1 MAVIATGFFDG
12 VHLGHRS
19 VIRQLVSAARERGM
33 DSVIVT
39 FSPHPRAVL
48 QQDAPQL
55 RLLTSFQE
63 KRDMLLSLGVD
74 RVEVIPFTR
83 EFASLTAEQYI
94 RDWLVERF
102 GCSAMVFGYDNR
114 VGSDGAD
121 AAAVREIASRLGVE
135 LIPCTA
141 LGDISSTKI
150 RAALSAGEVETASAM
165 LGYDY
170 FLNGVVVSGNR
181 IGRTLGFP
189 TANMQLY
196 EPLKLIPES
205 GVYLVRVEFPELAGD
220 AGLVPA
226 PSGTSGAVSLSCG
239 ASGADSMVQ
248 GGRVLYGMCNIGSR
262 PTVNLGANITIETNI
277 FGFDEDIYGLPLRI
291 SFMKRLRPETR
302 FSSTAALRDQL
313 TADRVSCLSILGQI
327 AK

>member
-19 VIRQLVSAARERGM
+19 VVRQLVAAARERGT
-33 DSVIVT
+33 DSVVVT
-39 FSPHPRAVL
+39 FRPHPRAVL

-55 RLLTSFQE
+55 RLLTSFSE
-63 KRDMLLSLGVD
+63 KRALLRSLGID
-74 RVEVIPFTR
+74 RLEVIPFTR

-102 GCSAMVFGYDNR
+102 GCTAMVFGYDNR
-114 VGSDGAD
+114 VGSDGSD
-121 AAAVREIASRLGVE
+121 AVAVSAIASSLGVE

-150 RAALSAGEVETASAM
+150 RGTLSAGDVEAASAM

-196 EPLKLIPES
+196 EPLKLIPEN
-205 GVYLVRVEFPELAGD
+205 GVYLVRVELPESD
-220 AGLVPA
+220 DDVVP
-226 PSGTSGAVSLSCG
+226 SSFSC
-239 ASGADSMVQ
+239 
-248 GGRVLYGMCNIGSR
+248 RCRYGMCNIGSR
-262 PTVNLGANITIETNI
+262 PTVNLGTNVTIETNI
-277 FGFDEDIYGLPLRI
+277 FDFDEDIYGLPLRI
-291 SFMKRLRPETR
+291 SFMKRLRGETR

-313 TADRVSCLSILGQI
+313 ALDRAACLEILG
-327 AK
+327 KTV

>member
-19 VIRQLVSAARERGM
+19 VVRQLVAAARERGT
-33 DSVIVT
+33 DSVVVT
-39 FSPHPRAVL
+39 FRPHPRAVL

-55 RLLTSFQE
+55 RLLTSFSE
-63 KRDMLLSLGVD
+63 KRALLRSLGID
-74 RVEVIPFTR
+74 RLEVIPFTR

-94 RDWLVERF
+94 RDWLVGRF
-102 GCSAMVFGYDNR
+102 GCTAMVFGYDNR

-121 AAAVREIASRLGVE
+121 ATAVSAIASSLGVE

-150 RAALSAGEVETASAM
+150 RGTLSAGDVEAASAM

-196 EPLKLIPES
+196 EPLKLIPEN
-205 GVYLVRVEFPELAGD
+205 GVYLVRVEFPESD
-220 AGLVPA
+220 DDVVP
-226 PSGTSGAVSLSCG
+226 
-239 ASGADSMVQ
+239 
-248 GGRVLYGMCNIGSR
+248 
-262 PTVNLGANITIETNI
+262 
-277 FGFDEDIYGLPLRI
+277 
-291 SFMKRLRPETR
+291 
-302 FSSTAALRDQL
+302 
-313 TADRVSCLSILGQI
+313 DRKSVV
-327 AK
+327 

>member
-19 VIRQLVSAARERGM
+19 VVRQLVAAARERGT
-33 DSVIVT
+33 DSVVVT
-39 FSPHPRAVL
+39 FRPHPRAVL

-55 RLLTSFQE
+55 RLLTSFSE
-63 KRDMLLSLGVD
+63 KRALLRSLGID
-74 RVEVIPFTR
+74 RLEVIPFTR

-94 RDWLVERF
+94 RDWLVGRF
-102 GCSAMVFGYDNR
+102 GCTAMVFGYDNR

-121 AAAVREIASRLGVE
+121 ATAVSAIASSLGVE

-150 RAALSAGEVETASAM
+150 RGTLSAGDVEAASAM

-196 EPLKLIPES
+196 EPLKLIPEN
-205 GVYLVRVEFPELAGD
+205 GVYLVRVEFPESD
-220 AGLVPA
+220 DDVVP
-226 PSGTSGAVSLSCG
+226 SSFSCEC
-239 ASGADSMVQ
+239 
-248 GGRVLYGMCNIGSR
+248 RYGMCNIGSR
-262 PTVNLGANITIETNI
+262 PTVNIGTNVTIETNI
-277 FGFDEDIYGLPLRI
+277 FDFDEDIYGLPLRI
-291 SFMKRLRPETR
+291 SFMKRLRGETR

-313 TADRVSCLSILGQI
+313 ALDRAACLEILGKTI
-327 AK
+327 

>member
-19 VIRQLVSAARERGM
+19 VVRQLVAAAREHGT
-33 DSVIVT
+33 DSVVVT
-39 FSPHPRAVL
+39 FRPHPRAVL

-55 RLLTSFQE
+55 RLLTSFSE
-63 KRDMLLSLGVD
+63 KRALLRSLGID
-74 RVEVIPFTR
+74 RLEVIPFTR

-94 RDWLVERF
+94 RDWLIGRF
-102 GCSAMVFGYDNR
+102 GCTAMVFGYDNR

-121 AAAVREIASRLGVE
+121 ATAVSAIASSLGVE

-150 RAALSAGEVETASAM
+150 RGTLSAGDVEAASAM

-170 FLNGVVVSGNR
+170 FLNGVVVPGNR

-196 EPLKLIPES
+196 EPLKLIPEN
-205 GVYLVRVEFPELAGD
+205 GVYLVRVEFPESSDDVL
-220 AGLVPA
+220 
-226 PSGTSGAVSLSCG
+226 PSSFSC
-239 ASGADSMVQ
+239 
-248 GGRVLYGMCNIGSR
+248 RCRYGMCNIGSR
-262 PTVNLGANITIETNI
+262 PTVTLGTNVTIETNI
-277 FGFDEDIYGLPLRI
+277 FDFDEDIYGLPLRI
-291 SFMKRLRPETR
+291 SFMKRLRGETR

-313 TADRVSCLSILGQI
+313 ALDRAACLEILG
-327 AK
+327 KTV

>member
-19 VIRQLVSAARERGM
+19 VVRQLVAAARERGT
-33 DSVIVT
+33 DSVVVT
-39 FSPHPRAVL
+39 FRPHPRAVL

-55 RLLTSFQE
+55 RLLTSFSE
-63 KRDMLLSLGVD
+63 KRALLRSLGID
-74 RVEVIPFTR
+74 RLEVIPFTR

-94 RDWLVERF
+94 RDWLIGRF
-102 GCSAMVFGYDNR
+102 GCTAMVFGYDNR

-121 AAAVREIASRLGVE
+121 ATAVSAIASSLGVE

-150 RAALSAGEVETASAM
+150 RGTLSAGDVEAASAM

-196 EPLKLIPES
+196 EPLKLIPEN
-205 GVYLVRVEFPELAGD
+205 GVYLVRVEFPESD
-220 AGLVPA
+220 DDVVP
-226 PSGTSGAVSLSCG
+226 SSSSCG
-239 ASGADSMVQ
+239 C
-248 GGRVLYGMCNIGSR
+248 RYGMCNIGSR
-262 PTVNLGANITIETNI
+262 PTVNLGTNVTIETNI
-277 FGFDEDIYGLPLRI
+277 FDFDEDIYGLPLRI
-291 SFMKRLRPETR
+291 SFMKRLRGETR

-313 TADRVSCLSILGQI
+313 ALDRAACLEILGRV
-327 AK
+327 AE

>member
-19 VIRQLVSAARERGM
+19 VVRQLVAAARERGT
-33 DSVIVT
+33 DSVVVT
-39 FSPHPRAVL
+39 FRPHPRAVL

-55 RLLTSFQE
+55 RLLTSFSE
-63 KRDMLLSLGVD
+63 KRALLRSLGID
-74 RVEVIPFTR
+74 RLEVIPFTR

-94 RDWLVERF
+94 RDWLIGRF
-102 GCSAMVFGYDNR
+102 GCTAMVFGYDNR

-121 AAAVREIASRLGVE
+121 ATAVSAIASSLGVE

-150 RAALSAGEVETASAM
+150 RGTLSAGDVEAASAM

-170 FLNGVVVSGNR
+170 FLNGVVVPGNR

-196 EPLKLIPES
+196 EPLKLIPEN
-205 GVYLVRVEFPELAGD
+205 GVYLVRVEFPESD
-220 AGLVPA
+220 DDVVP
-226 PSGTSGAVSLSCG
+226 SSFSC
-239 ASGADSMVQ
+239 
-248 GGRVLYGMCNIGSR
+248 RCRYGMCNIGSR
-262 PTVNLGANITIETNI
+262 PTVNLGTNVTIETNI
-277 FGFDEDIYGLPLRI
+277 FDFDEDIYGLPLRI
-291 SFMKRLRPETR
+291 SFMKRLRGETR

-313 TADRVSCLSILGQI
+313 ALDRAACLEILGRVVE
-327 AK
+327 

>member
-19 VIRQLVSAARERGM
+19 VVGQLVSAARERGT

-39 FSPHPRAVL
+39 FRPHPRAVL

-55 RLLTSFQE
+55 RLLTSFSE
-63 KRDMLLSLGVD
+63 KRELLLSLGVD
-74 RVEVIPFTR
+74 RVEVIQFSR
-83 EFASLTAEQYI
+83 EFAGLTAEQYI
-94 RDWLVERF
+94 RDWLVGRF
-102 GCSAMVFGYDNR
+102 GCTAMVFGYDNR

-121 AAAVREIASRLGVE
+121 ASAVRGIASRLGVE

-150 RAALSAGEVETASAM
+150 RSALSAGEVEAASAM

-196 EPLKLIPES
+196 EPLKLIPEN
-205 GVYLVRVEFPELAGD
+205 GVYLVRVEFPALAGES
-220 AGLVPA
+220 GLVPA
-226 PSGTSGAVSLSCG
+226 FPVAPGITPVSCG
-239 ASGADSMVQ
+239 VSGADRMNQ
-248 GGRVLYGMCNIGSR
+248 GARVLYGMCNIGSR

-291 SFMKRLRPETR
+291 SFMKRLRGETR

-313 TADRVSCLSILGQI
+313 TSDRASCLSLLGQI

>member
-19 VIRQLVSAARERGM
+19 VVRQLVAAARERGT
-33 DSVIVT
+33 DSVVVT
-39 FSPHPRAVL
+39 FRPHPRAVL

-55 RLLTSFQE
+55 RLLTSFSE
-63 KRDMLLSLGVD
+63 KRALLRSLGID
-74 RVEVIPFTR
+74 RLEVIPFTR

-94 RDWLVERF
+94 RDWLIGRF
-102 GCSAMVFGYDNR
+102 GCTAMVFGYDNR

-121 AAAVREIASRLGVE
+121 ATAVSAIASSLGVE

-150 RAALSAGEVETASAM
+150 RGVLSAGEVETASAM

-196 EPLKLIPES
+196 EPLKLIPEN
-205 GVYLVRVEFPELAGD
+205 GVYLVRVEFPESSDDVLPSVGT
-220 AGLVPA
+220 
-226 PSGTSGAVSLSCG
+226 PSGEGLTSLGHN
-239 ASGADSMVQ
+239 SGFGKAFS
-248 GGRVLYGMCNIGSR
+248 GGCLYGMCNIGSR
-262 PTVNLGANITIETNI
+262 PTVNIGSDITIETNI
-277 FGFDEDIYGLPLRI
+277 FGFDEDIYGLPLRV
-291 SFMKRLRPETR
+291 SFLKRLRGETR

-313 TADRVSCLSILGQI
+313 ALDRAECLEILG
-327 AK
+327 KTV

>member
-19 VIRQLVSAARERGM
+19 VVRQLVAAARERGT
-33 DSVIVT
+33 DSVVVT
-39 FSPHPRAVL
+39 FRPHPRAVL

-55 RLLTSFQE
+55 RLLTSFSE
-63 KRDMLLSLGVD
+63 KRALLRALGID
-74 RVEVIPFTR
+74 RLEVIPFTR

-94 RDWLVERF
+94 RDWLVGRF
-102 GCSAMVFGYDNR
+102 GCTAMVFGYDNR

-121 AAAVREIASRLGVE
+121 ATAVSAIASSLGVE

-150 RAALSAGEVETASAM
+150 RGTLSAGDVEAASAM

-196 EPLKLIPES
+196 EPLKLIPEN
-205 GVYLVRVEFPELAGD
+205 GVYLVRVEFPESD
-220 AGLVPA
+220 DDVVP
-226 PSGTSGAVSLSCG
+226 SCFSCG
-239 ASGADSMVQ
+239 S
-248 GGRVLYGMCNIGSR
+248 RYGMCNIGSR
-262 PTVNLGANITIETNI
+262 PTVNLGTNVTIETNI
-277 FGFDEDIYGLPLRI
+277 FDFDEDIYGLPLRI
-291 SFMKRLRPETR
+291 SFMKRLRGETR

-313 TADRVSCLSILGQI
+313 ALDRAACLEILGRV
-327 AK
+327 AE

>member
-19 VIRQLVSAARERGM
+19 VVRQLVAAARERGT
-33 DSVIVT
+33 DSVVVT
-39 FSPHPRAVL
+39 FRPHPRAVL

-55 RLLTSFQE
+55 RLLTSFSE
-63 KRDMLLSLGVD
+63 KRALLRSLGID
-74 RVEVIPFTR
+74 RLEVIPFTR

-94 RDWLVERF
+94 RDWLIGRF
-102 GCSAMVFGYDNR
+102 GCTAMVFGYDNR

-121 AAAVREIASRLGVE
+121 ATAVSAIASSLGVE

-150 RAALSAGEVETASAM
+150 RGVLSAGEVETASAM

-170 FLNGVVVSGNR
+170 FLNGVVVPGNC

-196 EPLKLIPES
+196 EPLKLIPEN
-205 GVYLVRVEFPELAGD
+205 GVYLVRVEFPESD
-220 AGLVPA
+220 DDVVP
-226 PSGTSGAVSLSCG
+226 SSFSC
-239 ASGADSMVQ
+239 
-248 GGRVLYGMCNIGSR
+248 RCRYGMCNIGSR
-262 PTVNLGANITIETNI
+262 PTVNLGTNVTIETNI
-277 FGFDEDIYGLPLRI
+277 FDFDEDIYGLPLRI
-291 SFMKRLRPETR
+291 SFMKRLRGETR

-313 TADRVSCLSILGQI
+313 ALDRASCLEILG
-327 AK
+327 KTV

>member
-19 VIRQLVSAARERGM
+19 VVRQLVAAARERGT
-33 DSVIVT
+33 DSVVVT
-39 FSPHPRAVL
+39 FRPHPRAVL

-55 RLLTSFQE
+55 RLLTSFSE
-63 KRDMLLSLGVD
+63 KRALLRSLGID
-74 RVEVIPFTR
+74 RLEVIPFTR

-94 RDWLVERF
+94 RDWLVGRF
-102 GCSAMVFGYDNR
+102 GCTAMVFGYDNR

-121 AAAVREIASRLGVE
+121 ATAVSAIASSLGVE

-150 RAALSAGEVETASAM
+150 RGTLSAGDVEAASAM

-196 EPLKLIPES
+196 EPLKLIPEN
-205 GVYLVRVEFPELAGD
+205 GVYLVRVEFPESD
-220 AGLVPA
+220 DDVVP
-226 PSGTSGAVSLSCG
+226 SSFSCEC
-239 ASGADSMVQ
+239 
-248 GGRVLYGMCNIGSR
+248 RYGMCNIGSR
-262 PTVNLGANITIETNI
+262 PTVNLGTNVTIETNI
-277 FGFDEDIYGLPLRI
+277 FDFDEDIYGLPLRI
-291 SFMKRLRPETR
+291 SFMKRLRGETR

-313 TADRVSCLSILGQI
+313 ALDRAACLEILGRV
-327 AK
+327 AE

>member
-19 VIRQLVSAARERGM
+19 VVRQLVAAARERGT
-33 DSVIVT
+33 DSVVVT
-39 FSPHPRAVL
+39 FRPHPRAVL

-55 RLLTSFQE
+55 RLLTSFSE
-63 KRDMLLSLGVD
+63 KRALLRSLGID
-74 RVEVIPFTR
+74 RLEVIPFTR

-94 RDWLVERF
+94 RDWLVGRF
-102 GCSAMVFGYDNR
+102 GCTAMVFGYDNR

-121 AAAVREIASRLGVE
+121 ATAVSAIASSLGVE

-150 RAALSAGEVETASAM
+150 RGTLSAGDVEAASAM

-196 EPLKLIPES
+196 EPLKLIPEN
-205 GVYLVRVEFPELAGD
+205 GVYLVRVEFPESD
-220 AGLVPA
+220 DDVVP
-226 PSGTSGAVSLSCG
+226 SFFSCG
-239 ASGADSMVQ
+239 C
-248 GGRVLYGMCNIGSR
+248 RYGMCNIGSR
-262 PTVNLGANITIETNI
+262 PTVNLGTNVTIETNI
-277 FGFDEDIYGLPLRI
+277 FDFDEDIYGLPLRI
-291 SFMKRLRPETR
+291 SFMKRLRGETR

-313 TADRVSCLSILGQI
+313 ALDRAACLEILGRV
-327 AK
+327 AE

>member
-19 VIRQLVSAARERGM
+19 VVRQLVAAARERGT
-33 DSVIVT
+33 DSVVVT
-39 FSPHPRAVL
+39 FRPHPRAVL

-55 RLLTSFQE
+55 RLLTSFSE
-63 KRDMLLSLGVD
+63 KRALLRSLGID
-74 RVEVIPFTR
+74 RLEVIPFTR

-94 RDWLVERF
+94 RDWLVGRF
-102 GCSAMVFGYDNR
+102 GCTAMVFGYDNR

-121 AAAVREIASRLGVE
+121 ATAVSAIASSLGVE

-150 RAALSAGEVETASAM
+150 RGTLSAGDVEAASAM

-196 EPLKLIPES
+196 EPLKLIPEN
-205 GVYLVRVEFPELAGD
+205 GVYLVRVEFPESD
-220 AGLVPA
+220 DDVVP
-226 PSGTSGAVSLSCG
+226 SSFSRGC
-239 ASGADSMVQ
+239 
-248 GGRVLYGMCNIGSR
+248 RYGMCNIGSR
-262 PTVNLGANITIETNI
+262 PTVNLGTNVTIETNI
-277 FGFDEDIYGLPLRI
+277 FDFDEDIYGLPLRI
-291 SFMKRLRPETR
+291 SFMKRLRGETR

-313 TADRVSCLSILGQI
+313 ALDRAACLEILGRV
-327 AK
+327 AE

>member
-19 VIRQLVSAARERGM
+19 VVGQLVAAARERGT

-39 FSPHPRAVL
+39 FRPHPRAVL
-48 QQDAPQL
+48 QQDAPKL
-55 RLLTSFQE
+55 RLLTSFSE
-63 KRDMLLSLGVD
+63 KRELLLSLGVD
-74 RVEVIPFTR
+74 RVEVIQFNR

-94 RDWLVERF
+94 RDWLVGRF
-102 GCSAMVFGYDNR
+102 GCTAMVFGYDNR

-121 AAAVREIASRLGVE
+121 AAAVRGIASRLGIE

-150 RAALSAGEVETASAM
+150 RAALSAGDVEAASAM

-196 EPLKLIPES
+196 EPLKLIPEN
-205 GVYLVRVEFPELAGD
+205 GVYLVRVEFFEKK
-220 AGLVPA
+220 
-226 PSGTSGAVSLSCG
+226 
-239 ASGADSMVQ
+239 
-248 GGRVLYGMCNIGSR
+248 LYGMCNIGSR

-277 FGFDEDIYGLPLRI
+277 FDFGEDIYGLPLRI
-291 SFMKRLRPETR
+291 SFMKRLRGETR

-313 TADRVSCLSILGQI
+313 TADRAACLSLLGQI

>member
-19 VIRQLVSAARERGM
+19 VVRQLVAAAHERGT
-33 DSVIVT
+33 DSVVVT
-39 FSPHPRAVL
+39 FRPHPRAVL

-55 RLLTSFQE
+55 RLLTSFSE
-63 KRDMLLSLGVD
+63 KRALLRSLGID
-74 RVEVIPFTR
+74 RLEVIPFTR

-94 RDWLVERF
+94 RDWLIGRF
-102 GCSAMVFGYDNR
+102 GCTAMVFGYDNR

-121 AAAVREIASRLGVE
+121 ASAVSAIASSLGVE

-150 RAALSAGEVETASAM
+150 RGVLSAGEVETASAM

-170 FLNGVVVSGNR
+170 FLNGVVVPGNR

-196 EPLKLIPES
+196 EPLKLIPEN
-205 GVYLVRVEFPELAGD
+205 GVYLVRVEFPESD
-220 AGLVPA
+220 DDVVP
-226 PSGTSGAVSLSCG
+226 SSFSC
-239 ASGADSMVQ
+239 
-248 GGRVLYGMCNIGSR
+248 RCRYGMCNIGSR
-262 PTVNLGANITIETNI
+262 PTVNLGTNVTIETNI
-277 FGFDEDIYGLPLRI
+277 FDFDEDIYGLPLRI
-291 SFMKRLRPETR
+291 SFMKRLRGETR

-313 TADRVSCLSILGQI
+313 ALDRASCLEILS
-327 AK
+327 KTV

>member
-19 VIRQLVSAARERGM
+19 VVRQLVGAARERGT
-33 DSVIVT
+33 DSVVVT
-39 FSPHPRAVL
+39 FRPHPRAVL

-55 RLLTSFQE
+55 RLLTSFSE
-63 KRDMLLSLGVD
+63 KRDLLLSLGID
-74 RVEVIPFTR
+74 RLEVIPFTR

-94 RDWLVERF
+94 RDVLVERF
-102 GCSAMVFGYDNR
+102 GCTAMVFGYDNR

-121 AAAVREIASRLGVE
+121 ASAVREIASRLGVE

-141 LGDISSTKI
+141 FGDMSSTKI
-150 RAALSAGEVETASAM
+150 RAALSAGEVEAASAM

-196 EPLKLIPES
+196 EPLKLVPEN
-205 GVYLVRVEFPELAGD
+205 GVYLVRVELPEFA
-220 AGLVPA
+220 
-226 PSGTSGAVSLSCG
+226 GAVLTSTDESF
-239 ASGADSMVQ
+239 SGKDGQSR
-248 GGRVLYGMCNIGSR
+248 RVLYGMCNIGSR
-262 PTVNLGANITIETNI
+262 PTVNLGSGITIETNI
-277 FGFDEDIYGLPLRI
+277 FDFSEDIYGLPLKI
-291 SFMKRLRPETR
+291 SFLRRLRGETR

-313 TADRVSCLSILGQI
+313 IADRDACLALLERI
-327 AK
+327 

>member
-19 VIRQLVSAARERGM
+19 VVRQLVAAARERGT
-33 DSVIVT
+33 DSVVVT
-39 FSPHPRAVL
+39 FRPHPRAVL

-55 RLLTSFQE
+55 RLLTSFSE
-63 KRDMLLSLGVD
+63 KRALLRSLGID
-74 RVEVIPFTR
+74 RLEVIPFTR

-94 RDWLVERF
+94 RDWLVGRF
-102 GCSAMVFGYDNR
+102 GCTAMVFGYDNR

-121 AAAVREIASRLGVE
+121 ATAVSAIASSLGVE
-135 LIPCTA
+135 LIPCSA

-150 RAALSAGEVETASAM
+150 RGTLSAGDVEAASAM

-196 EPLKLIPES
+196 EPLKLIPEN
-205 GVYLVRVEFPELAGD
+205 GVYLVRVEFPKSD
-220 AGLVPA
+220 DDVVP
-226 PSGTSGAVSLSCG
+226 SSFSCG
-239 ASGADSMVQ
+239 C
-248 GGRVLYGMCNIGSR
+248 RYGMCNIGSR
-262 PTVNLGANITIETNI
+262 PTVNLGTNVTIETNI
-277 FGFDEDIYGLPLRI
+277 FDFDEDIYGLPLRI
-291 SFMKRLRPETR
+291 SFMKRLRGETR

-313 TADRVSCLSILGQI
+313 ALDRAACLEILGRV
-327 AK
+327 AE

>member
-19 VIRQLVSAARERGM
+19 VVRQLVAAARERGT
-33 DSVIVT
+33 DSVVVT
-39 FSPHPRAVL
+39 FRPHPRAVL

-55 RLLTSFQE
+55 RLLTSFSE
-63 KRDMLLSLGVD
+63 KRALLRSLGID
-74 RVEVIPFTR
+74 RLEVIPFTR

-94 RDWLVERF
+94 RDWLVGRF
-102 GCSAMVFGYDNR
+102 GCTAMVFGYDNR

-121 AAAVREIASRLGVE
+121 ATAVSAIASSLGVE

-150 RAALSAGEVETASAM
+150 RGTLSAGDVEAASAM

-196 EPLKLIPES
+196 EPLKLIPEN
-205 GVYLVRVEFPELAGD
+205 GVYLVRVEFPESD
-220 AGLVPA
+220 DDVVP
-226 PSGTSGAVSLSCG
+226 SSFSCG
-239 ASGADSMVQ
+239 
-248 GGRVLYGMCNIGSR
+248 GRYGMCNIGSR
-262 PTVNLGANITIETNI
+262 PTVNLGTNVTIETNI
-277 FGFDEDIYGLPLRI
+277 FDFDEDIYGLPLRI
-291 SFMKRLRPETR
+291 SFMKRLRGETR

-313 TADRVSCLSILGQI
+313 ALDRAACLEILGRV
-327 AK
+327 AE

>member
-19 VIRQLVSAARERGM
+19 VVRQLVAAARERGT
-33 DSVIVT
+33 DSVVVT
-39 FSPHPRAVL
+39 FRPHPRAVL

-55 RLLTSFQE
+55 RLLTSFSE
-63 KRDMLLSLGVD
+63 KRALLRSLGID
-74 RVEVIPFTR
+74 RLEVIPFTR

-94 RDWLVERF
+94 RDWLVGRF
-102 GCSAMVFGYDNR
+102 GCTAMVFGYDNR

-121 AAAVREIASRLGVE
+121 ATAVSAIASSLGVE

-150 RAALSAGEVETASAM
+150 RGTLSAGDVEAASAM

-196 EPLKLIPES
+196 EPLKLIPEI
-205 GVYLVRVEFPELAGD
+205 GVYLVRVEFPESD
-220 AGLVPA
+220 DDVVP
-226 PSGTSGAVSLSCG
+226 SSFSCG
-239 ASGADSMVQ
+239 
-248 GGRVLYGMCNIGSR
+248 GRYGMCNIGSR
-262 PTVNLGANITIETNI
+262 PTVNLGTNVTIETNI
-277 FGFDEDIYGLPLRI
+277 FDFDEDIYGLPLRI
-291 SFMKRLRPETR
+291 SFMKRLRGETR

-313 TADRVSCLSILGQI
+313 ALDRAACLEILGRV
-327 AK
+327 AE

>member
-19 VIRQLVSAARERGM
+19 VVRQLVAAARERGT
-33 DSVIVT
+33 DSVVVT
-39 FSPHPRAVL
+39 FRPHPRAVL

-55 RLLTSFQE
+55 RLLTSFSE
-63 KRDMLLSLGVD
+63 KRALLRSLGID
-74 RVEVIPFTR
+74 RLEVIPFTR

-94 RDWLVERF
+94 RDWLVGRF
-102 GCSAMVFGYDNR
+102 GCTAMVFGYDNR

-121 AAAVREIASRLGVE
+121 ATAVSAIASSLGVE

-150 RAALSAGEVETASAM
+150 RGTLSAGDVEAASAM

-196 EPLKLIPES
+196 EPLKLIPEN
-205 GVYLVRVEFPELAGD
+205 GVYLVRVEFPESD
-220 AGLVPA
+220 DDVVP
-226 PSGTSGAVSLSCG
+226 SSFSFGC
-239 ASGADSMVQ
+239 
-248 GGRVLYGMCNIGSR
+248 RYGMCNIGSR
-262 PTVNLGANITIETNI
+262 PTVNLGTNVTIETNI
-277 FGFDEDIYGLPLRI
+277 FDFDEDIYGLPLRI
-291 SFMKRLRPETR
+291 SFMKRLRGETR

-313 TADRVSCLSILGQI
+313 ALDRAACLEILGRV
-327 AK
+327 AE

>member
-19 VIRQLVSAARERGM
+19 VVRQLVAAARERGT
-33 DSVIVT
+33 DSVVVT
-39 FSPHPRAVL
+39 FRPHPRAVL

-55 RLLTSFQE
+55 RLLTSFSE
-63 KRDMLLSLGVD
+63 KRALLRSLGID
-74 RVEVIPFTR
+74 RLEVIPFTR

-94 RDWLVERF
+94 RDWLVGRF
-102 GCSAMVFGYDNR
+102 GCTAMVFGYDNR

-121 AAAVREIASRLGVE
+121 ATAVSAIASSLGVE

-150 RAALSAGEVETASAM
+150 RGTLSAGDVEAASAM

-170 FLNGVVVSGNR
+170 FLNGVVVPGNR

-196 EPLKLIPES
+196 EPLKLIPEN
-205 GVYLVRVEFPELAGD
+205 GVYLVRVEFPESD
-220 AGLVPA
+220 DDVVP
-226 PSGTSGAVSLSCG
+226 SSCSCG
-239 ASGADSMVQ
+239 C
-248 GGRVLYGMCNIGSR
+248 RYGMCNIGSR
-262 PTVNLGANITIETNI
+262 PTVNLGTNVTIETNI
-277 FGFDEDIYGLPLRI
+277 FDFDEDIYGLPLRI
-291 SFMKRLRPETR
+291 SFMKRLRGETR

-313 TADRVSCLSILGQI
+313 ALDRAACLEILGKTI
-327 AK
+327 

>member
-19 VIRQLVSAARERGM
+19 VVRQLVAAARERGT
-33 DSVIVT
+33 DSVVVT
-39 FSPHPRAVL
+39 FRPHPRAVL

-55 RLLTSFQE
+55 RLLTSFSE
-63 KRDMLLSLGVD
+63 KRALLRSLGID
-74 RVEVIPFTR
+74 RLEVIPFTR

-94 RDWLVERF
+94 RDWLVGRF
-102 GCSAMVFGYDNR
+102 GCTAMVFGYDNR

-121 AAAVREIASRLGVE
+121 ATAVSAIASSLGVE

-150 RAALSAGEVETASAM
+150 RGTLSAGDVEAASAM

-196 EPLKLIPES
+196 EPLKLIPEN
-205 GVYLVRVEFPELAGD
+205 GVYLVRVEFPESD
-220 AGLVPA
+220 DDVVP
-226 PSGTSGAVSLSCG
+226 SSFSCEC
-239 ASGADSMVQ
+239 
-248 GGRVLYGMCNIGSR
+248 RYGMCNIGSR
-262 PTVNLGANITIETNI
+262 PTVNIGTNVTIETNI
-277 FGFDEDIYGLPLRI
+277 FDFDEDIYGLPLRI
-291 SFMKRLRPETR
+291 SFMKRLRGETR

-313 TADRVSCLSILGQI
+313 ALDRAACLEILGRV
-327 AK
+327 AE

>member
-19 VIRQLVSAARERGM
+19 VVRQLVAAARERGT
-33 DSVIVT
+33 DSVVVT
-39 FSPHPRAVL
+39 FRPHPRAVL

-55 RLLTSFQE
+55 RLLTSFSE
-63 KRDMLLSLGVD
+63 KRALLRSLGID
-74 RVEVIPFTR
+74 RLEAIPFTR

-94 RDWLVERF
+94 RDWLIGRF
-102 GCSAMVFGYDNR
+102 GCTAMVFGYDNR

-121 AAAVREIASRLGVE
+121 ASAVSAIASSLGVE

-150 RAALSAGEVETASAM
+150 RGVLSAGEVETASAM

-170 FLNGVVVSGNR
+170 FLNGVVVPGNR

-196 EPLKLIPES
+196 EPLKLIPEN
-205 GVYLVRVEFPELAGD
+205 GVYLVRVEFPESD
-220 AGLVPA
+220 DDVVP
-226 PSGTSGAVSLSCG
+226 SSFSC
-239 ASGADSMVQ
+239 
-248 GGRVLYGMCNIGSR
+248 RCRYGMCNIGSR
-262 PTVNLGANITIETNI
+262 PTVNLGTNVTIETNI
-277 FGFDEDIYGLPLRI
+277 FDFDEDIYGLPLRI
-291 SFMKRLRPETR
+291 SFMKRLRGETR

-313 TADRVSCLSILGQI
+313 ALDRAACLEILG
-327 AK
+327 KTV

>member
-19 VIRQLVSAARERGM
+19 VVRQLVAAARERGT
-33 DSVIVT
+33 DSVVVT
-39 FSPHPRAVL
+39 FRPHPRAVL

-55 RLLTSFQE
+55 RLLTSFSE
-63 KRDMLLSLGVD
+63 KRALLRSLGID
-74 RVEVIPFTR
+74 RLEVIPFTR

-94 RDWLVERF
+94 RAWLVGRF
-102 GCSAMVFGYDNR
+102 GCTAMVFGYDNR

-121 AAAVREIASRLGVE
+121 ATAVSAIASSLGVE

-150 RAALSAGEVETASAM
+150 RGTLSAGDVEAASAM

-196 EPLKLIPES
+196 EPLKLIPEN
-205 GVYLVRVEFPELAGD
+205 GVYLVRVEFPESD
-220 AGLVPA
+220 DDVVP
-226 PSGTSGAVSLSCG
+226 SSFSCG
-239 ASGADSMVQ
+239 
-248 GGRVLYGMCNIGSR
+248 RRYGMCNIGSR
-262 PTVNLGANITIETNI
+262 PTVNLGTNVTIETNI
-277 FGFDEDIYGLPLRI
+277 FDFDEDIYGLPLRI
-291 SFMKRLRPETR
+291 SFMKRLRGETR

-313 TADRVSCLSILGQI
+313 ALDRAACLEILGRV
-327 AK
+327 AE